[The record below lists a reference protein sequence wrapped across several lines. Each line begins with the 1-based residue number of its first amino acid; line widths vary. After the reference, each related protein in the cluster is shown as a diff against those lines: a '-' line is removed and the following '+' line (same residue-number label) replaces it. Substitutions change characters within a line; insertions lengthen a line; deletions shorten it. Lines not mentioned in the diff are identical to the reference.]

1 MDESV
6 SDVTDVVVVGAS
18 AGGVEALRA
27 LVAGLPPDLPAAIVV
42 VLHIARDAPSALSR
56 ILDRA
61 GALPAVEAEHGAA
74 LRNGTVYVAPADRH
88 VLVEDGRLL
97 LSAGPTENGHRPAID
112 PLFRSAALAYGGRSV
127 GVVLSGTRDDGA
139 AGLAAIVARRG
150 TAFVQDLSEALYP
163 AMPFHALEA
172 VPGARALPAAK
183 LGGEIAD
190 EIARAG
196 HRPGEPPDELLVAE
210 TRIATMEPDATD
222 TSRFGAATP
231 SPYSCP
237 ACDGVLFEMPGHPA
251 PRFRCRIGHAW
262 SPASLDAE
270 QADAVDTALWTA
282 LRVLQE
288 RSATLRKLAERAD
301 VRGQDRAA
309 VRYRDHADRVDADAA
324 AVRRLVTGS
333 AS

>member
-1 MDESV
+1 
-6 SDVTDVVVVGAS
+6 
-18 AGGVEALRA
+18 
-27 LVAGLPPDLPAAIVV
+27 VAMCP
-42 VLHIARDAPSALSR
+42 
-56 ILDRA
+56 
-61 GALPAVEAEHGAA
+61 
-74 LRNGTVYVAPADRH
+74 GTVYVAPADRH
-88 VLVEDGRLL
+88 VLVDVGRLL

-112 PLFRSAALAYGGRSV
+112 PLFRSAALAYGGRAV

-139 AGLAAIVARRG
+139 AGLAAIAARNG
-150 TAFVQDLSEALYP
+150 SAFVQDLAEAMYP

-172 VPGARALPAAK
+172 VPGARALPVSK

-190 EIARAG
+190 EIAQAG
-196 HRPGEPPDELLVAE
+196 HRPNPPPDELLVTE
-210 TRIATMEPDATD
+210 TRIAAMEPDATD
-222 TSRFGAATP
+222 TSRFDVATP

-270 QADAVDTALWTA
+270 QAGAVDTALWTA

-288 RSATLRKLAERAD
+288 RSATLRRLAERAER
-301 VRGQDRAA
+301 RGQIQAA
-309 VRYRDHADRVDADAA
+309 DRYRDRADKVDTDVA
-324 AVRRLVTGS
+324 AVRRLVTGT